1 MTTYTT
7 DHIYYLAALTL
18 TPTLSLSLIISGVV
32 CFVKYVLLG
41 VAMKGLVG
49 IVTGAASGLGRATA
63 ERFVREGAKI
73 VLCDLPQ
80 SAGQEVADQL
90 GDSAVFSPTDVRAF
104 LCYS

>member
-32 CFVKYVLLG
+32 CFVKYVLLC